1 MDVYTKTSSPQR
13 PLRQI
18 VSKENPQRKVKA
30 NISQFPFAVSM
41 PIRCCLIDHMIV
53 LFFTNILSI
62 NTDLALMVIQCE
74 QQTFGIQYKQND
86 IKSLLMI
93 PNNTNR
99 PARVVAI
106 MMMTMTNIM
115 LMMVMTMIYDDDGS
129 DDM

>member
-1 MDVYTKTSSPQR
+1 
-13 PLRQI
+13 
-18 VSKENPQRKVKA
+18 
-30 NISQFPFAVSM
+30 
-41 PIRCCLIDHMIV
+41 MIV
-53 LFFTNILSI
+53 LFLTNIPSI

-106 MMMTMTNIM
+106 MVMTMTNIM